1 MSTPGRKQDGENRS
15 RHDGIEYAED
25 ISSMR
30 ILEKKLCDAAVI
42 NRYSKRSYVDVETC
56 RGCRGCGYGKRYV
69 QLYDRQKEKK
79 KKEAAEMATTKK
91 SASELTLQEQ
101 LEQER
106 AKVQELSK
114 TCMELGNG
122 VEKLEKDLEQANG
135 RLAENHVTIEFQRLN
150 ILKLKARLYDLEH
163 PED

>member
-1 MSTPGRKQDGENRS
+1 
-15 RHDGIEYAED
+15 
-25 ISSMR
+25 
-30 ILEKKLCDAAVI
+30 
-42 NRYSKRSYVDVETC
+42 
-56 RGCRGCGYGKRYV
+56 
-69 QLYDRQKEKK
+69 
-79 KKEAAEMATTKK
+79 MATTKK

-101 LEQER
+101 LEQKR

-135 RLAENHVTIEFQRLN
+135 RLAENHVTIEFQRLT